1 MGYQVLLRSIPTNGY
16 IATALAWPQ
25 CTVEAP
31 TREEALEKM
40 RTAIAELFSGGE
52 IVEVEVPAPAPKIAA
67 TYEEIFGMFRDDP
80 SFEEFV
86 AEVNQYRVTRNQIPN

>member
-52 IVEVEVPAPAPKIAA
+52 IVEVEVPAACSQDRSDVR
-67 TYEEIFGMFRDDP
+67 GDLRHV
-80 SFEEFV
+80 SRRSV
-86 AEVNQYRVTRNQIPN
+86 V

>member
-1 MGYQVLLRSIPTNGY
+1 MGYQVLLRSIPANGY

-52 IVEVEVPAPAPKIAA
+52 IVEVKCRRLLPRSQHVRGDLRHVP
-67 TYEEIFGMFRDDP
+67 RR
-80 SFEEFV
+80 SV
-86 AEVNQYRVTRNQIPN
+86 V